1 MLPELGDP
9 GPGEGCRAVVC
20 YADSTERK
28 TGGGGV
34 PWAGEIRRD
43 ATLGESQLSIEILLH
58 QWSPLAGQ
66 ISLLLLS
73 SFLLKGV
80 GPRKEVD

>member
-9 GPGEGCRAVVC
+9 GPGEGCRAEVR
-20 YADSTERK
+20 YAESTERK

-43 ATLGESQLSIEILLH
+43 ATLGESQLSI
-58 QWSPLAGQ
+58 
-66 ISLLLLS
+66 
-73 SFLLKGV
+73 
-80 GPRKEVD
+80 